1 MAEQNQIPPKAKAD
15 APLAQKI
22 DIGEPYRFIYGKARS
37 HFSDYWLFY
46 LLSGIGWVLAIFYAI
61 YQFTHHQFTFWDHI
75 NVFGRTI
82 SLFGVANGVW
92 VGLVVLALVA
102 SSFLYCQGR
111 VALRKKTRLENEL
124 RKKAE
129 EIARMESFYARLIA
143 TVPVSIIILNR
154 KGIVTSAN
162 PYFTE
167 LSGKL
172 VSDKIGKSI
181 FNFGFVRESENLQKK
196 YKNLLQKG
204 ESFQWFNYTRRSWVP
219 RRFLNF
225 YAVPLKDK
233 NGEIEGAISVA
244 QDNTETF
251 VALEEAKA
259 GAKQLY
265 LINQISRAINSV
277 LDLREVLWL
286 ILRNA
291 VKLTNAVSGAILLL
305 ENEDDLVVKEAYNMP
320 PGWQNVSVKVGQGLC
335 GHAAFIRQPYFS
347 NDVKNDPYY
356 IGKPEIENI
365 KSEMAVPITLERKVI
380 GVIKVD
386 SNESGRFNDE
396 EVESMTT
403 LANNA
408 AIAIANS
415 QLYEEVKDLNKNLE
429 EKVRQRTE
437 ELKIANQKLEKSIE
451 LKSQFIA
458 DASHELRT
466 PLTIIK
472 GNLDITLWNEKSS
485 VKELRETLKGID
497 EEVNHMSGILAD
509 LMILTHAG
517 AGKLNIKKTSA
528 NLDSLLKTAA
538 QSMEVLAKEKN
549 IKIEISG
556 NGKVSAM
563 IDENKFLKLLLNLIS
578 NAIKYG
584 KENGWVKI
592 SAANTGNGIEVA
604 VADDGIGIP
613 ENEIPFIFERFYRV
627 NKVRTREKIGGS
639 GLGLAICK
647 SIAEAHG
654 GFIDIQSQLGLGSKF
669 VVHLPKN
676 NIDFG
681 EG

>member
-1 MAEQNQIPPKAKAD
+1 MTEQNQKP
-15 APLAQKI
+15 KI

-61 YQFTHHQFTFWDHI
+61 YQLTHHQFIFWDHI

-102 SSFLYCQGR
+102 SSFLYCRGQKSVR
-111 VALRKKTRLENEL
+111 E
-124 RKKAE
+124 
-129 EIARMESFYARLIA
+129 RMELEKELQKRKEEYEKIVEN
-143 TVPVSIIILNR
+143 VPVSILTLD
-154 KGIVTSAN
+154 KGGRVDSVN
-162 PYFTE
+162 PYFDE
-167 LSGKL
+167 LAGKPGQKNL
-172 VSDKIGKSI
+172 GRRI
-181 FNFGFVRESENLQKK
+181 FDFSFLKNSEELYEK
-196 YKNLLQKG
+196 YKNLLELGQP
-204 ESFQWFNYTRRSWVP
+204 FC
-219 RRFLNF
+219 FLNYPHVF
-225 YAVPLKDK
+225 SKEPPQIKYLNLWAVPLKDK
-233 NGEIEGAISVA
+233 NGKIEGAISIA
-244 QDNTETF
+244 QDNTEMF
-251 VALEEAKA
+251 RALEGLKVRAR
-259 GAKQLY
+259 QLY
-265 LINQISRAINSV
+265 LLSQTSRAINSI

-291 VKLTNAVSGAILLL
+291 VKLTNAVSGAILLF
-305 ENEDDLVVKEAYNMP
+305 ENEDDLVMKEAYNMP
-320 PGWQNVSVKVGQGLC
+320 PGWQNISVKVGQGLC

-356 IGKPEIENI
+356 MGEPEIENI
-365 KSEMAVPITLERKVI
+365 KSEMAMPILLEKKII
-380 GVIKVD
+380 GIIKID
-386 SNESGRFNDE
+386 SDEFGRFKDE
-396 EVESMTT
+396 DVELMTT

-408 AIAIANS
+408 AVAIANS
-415 QLYEEVKDLNKNLE
+415 QFYEEIKSLNKTLE
-429 EKVRQRTE
+429 EKVQQRTE

-472 GNLDITLWNEKSS
+472 GNIDITLWNEKSS

-517 AGKLNIKKTSA
+517 AGKLNIKKTNA
-528 NLDSLLKTAA
+528 NLDNLLKTAA

-549 IKIEISG
+549 IKIEING
-556 NGKVSAM
+556 NGKVSVM
-563 IDENKFLKLLLNLIS
+563 VDENKFLKLLLNLIS

-584 KENGWVKI
+584 KENGWVKL
-592 SAANTGNGIEVA
+592 SVTNTGNGIEVA
-604 VADDGIGIP
+604 VADNGIGIP

-654 GFIDIQSQLGLGSKF
+654 GYIDVQSHLDAGSKF
-669 VVHLPKN
+669 VVHLPKKN
-676 NIDFG
+676 LDFV